1 MENKM
6 KRITSIILIL
16 ATLLSLTLL
25 TSCKKSDAPEGMQLV
40 KGGADYAYSFYA
52 PEEWVVANLGEVA
65 CTYASRVDTTSM
77 TFVETTRPE
86 GSIKDYFESEKA
98 LFPYEITVLTDG
110 ESCSFGNADKLAL
123 KYVYTY
129 EYKKAGYT
137 CMQIFVENGEQFYI
151 FTYTASNDDRA
162 PETSYYKYYL
172 EKVQA
177 SIDAFKFNNK
187 TSPAPTA
194 PSYEKDSDGYL
205 LVSDKRIAGFS
216 LFVPDTYSVDH
227 ASALVSVSSGGKNI
241 TMSETTYPATTQDEY
256 WKKRR
261 EDIEAIA
268 DKITDEDGKQ
278 ISSFKEISASEKTDA
293 ANADA
298 AVKYEYSYILDGV
311 EYRVCQILARK
322 GTLGGS
328 VYVFT
333 YTATI
338 DEYDDGLGEAMTI
351 FKKVQY

>member
-16 ATLLSLTLL
+16 ATLLSLALL

-40 KGGADYAYSFYA
+40 KGGIDYAYSFYA

-77 TFVETTRPE
+77 TFAETTRPE

-98 LFPYEITVLTDG
+98 LFPYEITVVTDG

-129 EYKKAGYT
+129 EYKKASYT

-151 FTYTASNDDRA
+151 FTYTASSSERE
-162 PETSYYKYYL
+162 PEKSYYQYYL

-194 PSYEKDSDGYL
+194 PSYEKDADGYL
-205 LVSDKRIAGFS
+205 LVSDKRVSGFS
-216 LFVPDTYSVDH
+216 LYVPDTYTVDYS
-227 ASALVSVSSGGKNI
+227 SALVSVSREGKNV
-241 TMSETTYPATTQDEY
+241 TMSETTYPASTQDEY

-268 DKITDEDGKQ
+268 DKITNENGETV
-278 ISSFKEISASEKTDA
+278 SSFKEIAASEKIDA

-298 AVKYEYSYILDGV
+298 AVKYEYSYVLDGV

-322 GTLGGS
+322 GTIGGS

-333 YTATI
+333 YTATAN
-338 DEYDDGLGEAMTI
+338 EYESGLSEAMAI
-351 FKKVQY
+351 FNKVQY

>member
-6 KRITSIILIL
+6 KKITSIILIL
-16 ATLLSLTLL
+16 ATLLSLALL

-52 PEEWVVANLGEVA
+52 PEEWVVANLGDIA
-65 CTYASRVDTTSM
+65 CTYASRVDTSSM
-77 TFVETTRPE
+77 TFTETTRPE
-86 GSIKDYFESEKA
+86 GSIKDYFEGEKA
-98 LFPYEITVLTDG
+98 LFPYEITVVTDG

-129 EYKKAGYT
+129 EYKKASYT
-137 CMQIFVENGEQFYI
+137 CMQIFVENDEQFYI
-151 FTYTASNDDRA
+151 FTYTASNDERA
-162 PETSYYKYYL
+162 PETSYYQYYI
-172 EKVQA
+172 EKVQS

-187 TSPAPTA
+187 TSPADTA
-194 PSYEKDSDGYL
+194 PTYEKDADGYL
-205 LVSDKRIAGFS
+205 LVSDKRISGFS
-216 LFVPDTYSVDH
+216 LFVPDTYAVDY
-227 ASALVSVSSGGKNI
+227 SSMLVSVSSEGKNI

-268 DKITDEDGKQ
+268 DRITDENGEQ
-278 ISSFKEISASEKTDA
+278 VSSFKEISTSERIDA

-298 AVKYEYSYILDGV
+298 AVKYEYSYVLDGV
-311 EYRVCQILARK
+311 EYHVCQILTRK

-333 YTATI
+333 YTATAA
-338 DEYDDGLGEAMTI
+338 EYENGLNEAMTI